1 MYVIVQC
8 PHITKKVKKN
18 YRIGTAASLIKYNFT
33 HKYVYSK
40 MQQILPEFVVEKKMP
55 NQKEGWCIEDPR
67 EQLNK
72 HFVSI
77 NSHYGCIGCMQEVVA
92 RLLEYKR

>member
-1 MYVIVQC
+1 
-8 PHITKKVKKN
+8 
-18 YRIGTAASLIKYNFT
+18 
-33 HKYVYSK
+33 

-55 NQKEGWCIEDPR
+55 NQKEGWYIEDPR

-77 NSHYGCIGCMQEVVA
+77 NSH
-92 RLLEYKR
+92 